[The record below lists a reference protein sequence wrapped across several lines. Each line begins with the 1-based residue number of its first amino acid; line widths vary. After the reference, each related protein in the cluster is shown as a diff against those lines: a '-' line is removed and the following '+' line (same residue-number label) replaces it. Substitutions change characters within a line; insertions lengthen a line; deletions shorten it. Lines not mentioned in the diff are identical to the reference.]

1 MEINPVKVKSTK
13 ILSFEQVSYLEN
25 MLRKGGPDED
35 EYFAFA
41 KMVNTF
47 DERAIEEMRNL
58 LFPLLNN
65 TNTVQGYA
73 FSKPLGYAGDY
84 MMIERIYQKQ
94 VSTNPFFKKWDIW
107 WQKSHA
113 ATAVRNRKDYFI
125 NLMRKLE
132 EKSMDPKRILILG
145 SGPAT
150 DVHEYLTR
158 NPGSRISFD
167 LLDLDPRA
175 IEYARDKNKAFE
187 DKVNFYR
194 INVLRFNTHKRYD
207 MVWSA
212 GLFDY
217 FKEKHFIYLINKYLK
232 LLNETGE
239 MVIGNFSDNN
249 PTQTLQ
255 EAFSD
260 WYLNYRSEDEL
271 LTIASNSGLKEG
283 DVTIE
288 KEPLGINL
296 FMRIALRKEIQVK
309 TKSNIPDFEKYS
321 EN

>member
-1 MEINPVKVKSTK
+1 MEINQVKVKSRV
-13 ILSFEQVSYLEN
+13 LSFEQFSYLEN
-25 MLRKGGPDED
+25 MLRKGGPDEN
-35 EYFAFA
+35 EYFQFA

-47 DERAIEEMRNL
+47 DEQAIEEMRKV

-65 TNTVQGYA
+65 TSTVQGYA

-84 MMIERIYQKQ
+84 MMIEKIYQRH
-94 VSTNPFFKKWDIW
+94 VSPNPLFTKWDTW

-132 EKSMDPKRILILG
+132 AQSMDPKRILILG

-150 DVHEYLTR
+150 DVHEYLTK
-158 NPGSRISFD
+158 NPSTRINFD
-167 LLDLDPRA
+167 LLDMDPRA

-187 DKVNFYR
+187 DKVNFYK

-207 MVWSA
+207 MIWSA

-260 WYLNYRSEDEL
+260 WILNYRSEEEL
-271 LTIASNSGLKEG
+271 LSIASRSGLKEG
-283 DVTIE
+283 DVIIE

-296 FMRIALRKEIQVK
+296 FMRIALKKEIKVK
-309 TKSNIPDFEKYS
+309 TKHAISDFEKYS